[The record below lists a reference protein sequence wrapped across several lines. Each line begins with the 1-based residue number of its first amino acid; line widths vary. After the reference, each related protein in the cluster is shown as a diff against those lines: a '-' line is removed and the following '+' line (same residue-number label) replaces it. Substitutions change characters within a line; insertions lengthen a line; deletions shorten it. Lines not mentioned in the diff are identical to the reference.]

1 VTSQKQAAAGL
12 PEEEARQM
20 SYHVKRVREPD
31 PGADPEQEP
40 GAAPP
45 EQEARYSR
53 AFRSRAKA
61 QREADAW
68 NREGDF
74 SQYWPVGGTAEV
86 LPGRP
91 PRQASRDADREAG
104 S

>member
-1 VTSQKQAAAGL
+1 
-12 PEEEARQM
+12 M

-31 PGADPEQEP
+31 PDTEPEP
-40 GAAPP
+40 GAALP
-45 EQEARYSR
+45 EHEASYSR
-53 AFRSRAKA
+53 AFRTRAKA

-74 SQYWPVGGTAEV
+74 SQYWPAGWTTEV